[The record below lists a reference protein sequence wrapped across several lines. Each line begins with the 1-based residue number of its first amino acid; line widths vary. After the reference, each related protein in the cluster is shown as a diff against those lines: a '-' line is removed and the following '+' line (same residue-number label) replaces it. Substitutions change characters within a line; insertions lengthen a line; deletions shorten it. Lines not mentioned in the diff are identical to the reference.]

1 MGTVYLA
8 ERHDGEIE
16 QKVAIKLLRADAD
29 RPTWRER
36 FLRERQLLAYLNH
49 PSIARLL
56 DAGHT
61 KDGRPYLVM
70 EHVEG
75 VTIEEYAASLDL
87 QSKLELFL
95 LVCDGV
101 AHAHRHLIIHRDLKP
116 SNILVDAS
124 GHPKLLDFGIAKL
137 LDVTADATGTIDR
150 LLTPTY
156 ASPEQLRG
164 DVQTTATD
172 VYSLGAVL
180 YRLLTGRSPREL
192 TSDPVAWNQQ
202 ITRDGDITAPTQLNP
217 TLPRDIDYILR
228 KALRHEPSE
237 RYGSVDAFRD
247 DICAVLEARP
257 VQARSGDT
265 WYRARKFLRRYRI
278 AIIVATI
285 TIVSLLL
292 GLQIANRQRTIAQKR
307 FLQVRQ
313 IANKVLLLDD
323 VVGGLHN
330 SPKAMHEI
338 VAMSTEYLETLGAEA
353 HHDEGLALEVVQA
366 YSVLARAHGICN
378 AATAGQHAKADEN
391 LRKAGIFLKPILSAN
406 PNNRKAL
413 LTGARISHD
422 RMVLL
427 ENGRRGAEALAESRT
442 AIGYLDR
449 LRTLGNP
456 SAAESQLTSE
466 LFYNIALSRKNL
478 HLADEGIHYAQ
489 RSIESARTAANAE
502 WRLSL
507 GLSMLADLFR
517 LTGNL
522 EAALKSVREA
532 RANLEKA
539 HFPSEPSDVLFG
551 AACSS

>member
-1 MGTVYLA
+1 MTTSVRELFCELVDISREEGERILSERRIPETLCAEVKSLLRYDSSAISLTRCVTDIAQEALRSNHGPSSGYCGPYKLVRLLGSGGMGTVYLA

-16 QKVAIKLLRADAD
+16 QRVAIKLLRADAD

-137 LDVTADATGTIDR
+137 LDLTADATGTIDR

-172 VYSLGAVL
+172 IYSLGAVL
-180 YRLLTGRSPREL
+180 YRLLTGRPPREL
-192 TSDPVAWNQQ
+192 TSDPLAWNQQ
-202 ITRDGDITAPTQLNP
+202 IARDGDITAPTQFNP

-292 GLQIANRQRTIAQKR
+292 GLQIANHQRTIAQKR

-378 AATAGQHAKADEN
+378 AATAGSTLRRMRICAKQVSFSN
-391 LRKAGIFLKPILSAN
+391 RFCLQIRTTGKP
-406 PNNRKAL
+406 
-413 LTGARISHD
+413 
-422 RMVLL
+422 
-427 ENGRRGAEALAESRT
+427 
-442 AIGYLDR
+442 
-449 LRTLGNP
+449 
-456 SAAESQLTSE
+456 
-466 LFYNIALSRKNL
+466 F
-478 HLADEGIHYAQ
+478 
-489 RSIESARTAANAE
+489 
-502 WRLSL
+502 
-507 GLSMLADLFR
+507 
-517 LTGNL
+517 
-522 EAALKSVREA
+522 
-532 RANLEKA
+532 
-539 HFPSEPSDVLFG
+539 
-551 AACSS
+551 